1 MRMAVNVAQFSQ
13 VVALIH
19 EAGAAPERWSQALA
33 GVVALVQATRAS
45 VMDIDAASN
54 ALLGLDHVGHDPA
67 NAKVYA
73 DYYYAIDPTR
83 ALAVS
88 TPALKAITTFE
99 SFPLQVRARHEYFD
113 FARRIDI
120 GDVIGASTPATS
132 GQRSLLAVQRSV
144 NASGFGAEE
153 KQIFELIAGHVAL
166 AKRVQRALGEA
177 WAATAQLEAALGKLA
192 AAALI
197 VDGDARVR
205 HLNPAAIELM
215 SRYPNIAFRSGKL
228 LFTDAKLNAAVHS
241 ALRSAAGPV
250 ARSAALRLPLGKET
264 GEILIAPLAPTHAGL
279 STWQVPLALLVVAIP
294 AQDEKSIA
302 WRMRQLYRLTPAES
316 QVAALLALGASV
328 EEITKA
334 KRISDATLRSHL
346 RSIFSKTGTRR
357 QAELVHL
364 ALRGAALKHDG

>member
-1 MRMAVNVAQFSQ
+1 MAVKVEQFSQ

-19 EAGAAPERWSQALA
+19 EASAAPERWTEALSA
-33 GVVALVQATRAS
+33 IVALVQAARAS

-54 ALLGLDHVGHDPA
+54 ALVGLDHVGHDAA
-67 NAKVYA
+67 NARLYA
-73 DYYYAIDPTR
+73 DYYYAIDPSR
-83 ALAVS
+83 ALALS

-99 SFPLQVRARHEYFD
+99 SFPREVRARHEYFD

-120 GDVIGASTPATS
+120 GDVIGASTPAT
-132 GQRSLLAVQRSV
+132 GGRRSLLGVQRSV
-144 NASGFGAEE
+144 DAAGFDAQE
-153 KQIFELIAGHVAL
+153 KQIFELIASHVAL

-177 WAATAQLEAALGKLA
+177 WSATAQLEAALGKLA

-197 VDGDARVR
+197 VDGHARVR

-215 SRYPNIAFRSGKL
+215 SRYPNIAFRGGKL

-264 GEILIAPLAPTHAGL
+264 GEILIAPLAPTHAAL
-279 STWQVPLALLVVAIP
+279 SPWQVPLALLVVTVP
-294 AQDEKSIA
+294 SQDENSIA
-302 WRMRQLYRLTPAES
+302 WRMQQLYRLTPAES
-316 QVAALLALGASV
+316 HITALLARGASV
-328 EEITKA
+328 QEITKA

-364 ALRGAALKHDG
+364 ALRGTALKYER